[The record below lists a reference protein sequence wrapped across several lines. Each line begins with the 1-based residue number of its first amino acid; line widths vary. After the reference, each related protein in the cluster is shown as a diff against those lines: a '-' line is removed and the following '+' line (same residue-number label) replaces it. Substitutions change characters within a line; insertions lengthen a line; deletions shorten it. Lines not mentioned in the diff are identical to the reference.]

1 MTTGNILDIL
11 ERLIESSKKGGRK
24 IQEIQVECHS
34 GYKVNEYPVAFTFQ
48 GQRRIVSEI
57 VDRWYE
63 GGISP
68 EKPTADYFKV
78 KTDDGRIY
86 ILMYEG
92 YSDKWF
98 MRSTAADSKPPHEQ

>member
-1 MTTGNILDIL
+1 MADRNILDIL
-11 ERLIESSKKGGRK
+11 ERLIETSKKGGRR

-48 GQRRIVSEI
+48 GQRRVVSEI

-63 GGISP
+63 GGIIP
-68 EKPTADYFKV
+68 DKPAADYFKV
-78 KTDDGRIY
+78 KTDDERIY
-86 ILMYEG
+86 ILVYES

-98 MRSTAADSKPPHEQ
+98 ILETGSDSKCSDS